1 MARSEARMRAGAVGD
16 GVFKVVLGAAF
27 ALGAAWLDGP
37 LGAPSWLLVAAGVA
51 LLAGGGV
58 ELRYVRHRPLP
69 VYLRLMIT
77 YDGGWALATLAAL
90 VVAWRGGTAGGEVW
104 VAYQAVAPLVFA
116 ALLASAAPVRSAVS

>member
-1 MARSEARMRAGAVGD
+1 MRAGVVGD

-51 LLAGGGV
+51 LPAGGGV

-104 VAYQAVAPLVFA
+104 LYQVVAPLVFA
-116 ALLASAAPVRSAVS
+116 ALLASAAPVRPAVS

>member
-1 MARSEARMRAGAVGD
+1 MRAGAVGD

-116 ALLASAAPVRSAVS
+116 TLLASAAPVRSAVS